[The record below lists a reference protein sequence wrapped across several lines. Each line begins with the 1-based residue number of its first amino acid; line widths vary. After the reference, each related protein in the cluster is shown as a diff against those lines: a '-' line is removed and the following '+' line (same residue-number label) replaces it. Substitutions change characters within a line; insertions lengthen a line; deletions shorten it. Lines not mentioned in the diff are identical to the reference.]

1 MINKPFDYSEYGIRN
16 GKPMLPSYNREQ
28 RRKYIK
34 EHKHDK
40 DATNCMY
47 CNGKT
52 MTIIDDNGKFVCELC
67 GKFKPMKV
75 GVIDE

>member
-1 MINKPFDYSEYGIRN
+1 
-16 GKPMLPSYNREQ
+16 MLLLLHNCDFYFWKVP
-28 RRKYIK
+28 IK

-52 MTIIDDNGKFVCELC
+52 MSVTDDNGKCVCELC
-67 GKFKPMKV
+67 GRFKPKKAD
-75 GVIDE
+75 I